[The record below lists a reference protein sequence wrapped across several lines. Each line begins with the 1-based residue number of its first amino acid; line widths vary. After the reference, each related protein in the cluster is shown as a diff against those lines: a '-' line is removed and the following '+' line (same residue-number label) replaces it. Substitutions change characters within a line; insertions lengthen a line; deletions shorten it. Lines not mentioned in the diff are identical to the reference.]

1 MDVSDLPEPAGN
13 AAASF
18 GFSQD
23 VAMVDEAFNAE
34 FVFYNPY
41 EDKKIDDVRFKIIIT
56 DKPLD
61 TMGNIADGGR
71 SVTERFIMEADDI
84 GNAMSN
90 GEWMI
95 VDKIGPD
102 SNYSFRY
109 NSKAGQALEI

>member
-1 MDVSDLPEPAGN
+1 MRSLSSTILTRTKKLMTSDL
-13 AAASF
+13 
-18 GFSQD
+18 
-23 VAMVDEAFNAE
+23 
-34 FVFYNPY
+34 
-41 EDKKIDDVRFKIIIT
+41 RLIT

-109 NSKAGQALEI
+109 NIKSRQALEI